1 MKKSD
6 SAICQIL
13 IAVALIFS
21 MLISIA
27 AYLSSPF
34 VPYAYGH
41 DTDID
46 MPAIEEAQPTQE
58 AISADNA
65 L

>member
-1 MKKSD
+1 MKKSN

-21 MLISIA
+21 MLISCA

-41 DTDID
+41 NAAID
-46 MPAIEEAQPTQE
+46 MPTIEEAQPVQE